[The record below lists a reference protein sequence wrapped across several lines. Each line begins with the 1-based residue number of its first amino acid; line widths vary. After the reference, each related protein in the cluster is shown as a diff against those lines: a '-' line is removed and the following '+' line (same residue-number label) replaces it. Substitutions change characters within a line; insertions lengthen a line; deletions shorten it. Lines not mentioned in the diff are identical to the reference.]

1 MLKSDKKKSF
11 DWVLIGIIV
20 LSAVLRFY
28 NYGSRWGLAYDQAWF
43 AVIARHALAT
53 LQLPFLGP
61 FASGG
66 PFQTGGEWFW
76 IVMIGTML
84 NPLSVISPWVFIT
97 LLSSFQVYLLY
108 VLGSHYG
115 GKSLSYIL
123 AFLGAVSISQVLQAT
138 NLTNQMPS
146 SLCASLLL
154 LAIVLYLKK
163 EKNRYLFF
171 SGFAVGLSSSI
182 HLQGVLLLIP
192 LCGFLA
198 LTKTISPNKL
208 LLVGIGVSLPWVPV
222 LLIDM
227 QNNFYNTK
235 NMLMYFTNSQ
245 SKVSYDELGRRW
257 LTFITDYVPSS
268 WGRIVGGNIFFGYLE
283 IFLVGLTFLLG
294 ILKKVIDKKWMIV
307 VVSTILMTIAL
318 RYIRTPLY
326 ENYTTFIH
334 PFVLLLIAWSIW
346 NLYKRQRFIAV
357 IILVA
362 IVSFSVFALWKDIGN
377 STNFTNITTKRYV
390 LFLKNKFPKEKFA
403 IYDYEYNNKQNTLP
417 LVLYL
422 QTEGLLDDK
431 VHRIGMVI
439 VANSKIRI
447 DPHKTIH
454 GGNGGYQL
462 VDLTASES
470 AELQKGRWAFVNPSV
485 IYNSVQYWYKDK

>member
-1 MLKSDKKKSF
+1 MINKIKIKKFNWGLSTILIVSSF
-11 DWVLIGIIV
+11 
-20 LSAVLRFY
+20 LRFY
-28 NYGSRWGLAYDQAWF
+28 SYDTRWGLAYDQAWF

-84 NPLSVISPWVFIT
+84 NPFSVISPWVFIT
-97 LLSSFQVYLLY
+97 LLSIFQVYLLY
-108 VLGSHYG
+108 VLGKLYG

-123 AFLGAVSISQVLQAT
+123 AILGAVSISQVLQAT

-163 EKNRYLFF
+163 EKDRYLFL

-182 HLQGVLLLIP
+182 HLQGVLLLMP
-192 LCGFLA
+192 LCGFLIV
-198 LTKTISPNKL
+198 TKTISPKKL
-208 LLVGIGVSLPWVPV
+208 FLVGIGLALPWIPV

-257 LTFITDYVPSS
+257 LTFITEYVPTS
-268 WGRIVGGNIFFGYLE
+268 WGRIVGGNIFLGYFE
-283 IFLVGLTFLLG
+283 IFLVGITLLLG
-294 ILKKVIDKKWMIV
+294 LFKKVIDKKWIIV
-307 VVSTILMTIAL
+307 VGSTIFMTVAL

-334 PFVLLLIAWSIW
+334 PFVLLLVAWSIW
-346 NLYKRQRFIAV
+346 NLYKRNRRVAV
-357 IILVA
+357 IVLTA
-362 IVSFSVFALWKDIGN
+362 IISFSLYALWKDIGN
-377 STNFTNITTKRYV
+377 STNYTNITTKQYV
-390 LFLKNKFPKEKFA
+390 LFLKNKFPNEKFA
-403 IYDYEYNNKQNTLP
+403 IYDYDYNNKQNTLP

-431 VHRIGMVI
+431 GHRVGMVI
-439 VANSKIRI
+439 VANSKIKI
-447 DPHKTIH
+447 NPHKAIY

-462 VDLTASES
+462 VDLKASES